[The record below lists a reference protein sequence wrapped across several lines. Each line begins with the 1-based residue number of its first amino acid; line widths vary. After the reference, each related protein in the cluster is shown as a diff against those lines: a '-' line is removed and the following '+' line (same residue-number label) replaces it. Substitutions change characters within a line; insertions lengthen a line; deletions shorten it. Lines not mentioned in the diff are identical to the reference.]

1 MSKRV
6 LVVEDEAPIREMLCF
21 MLEQRGFEPV
31 EAADF
36 SEAVALVKEPY
47 PELIL
52 LDWMIP
58 GGSGIDSLD

>member
-31 EAADF
+31 
-36 SEAVALVKEPY
+36 
-47 PELIL
+47 
-52 LDWMIP
+52 
-58 GGSGIDSLD
+58 

>member
-31 EAADF
+31 EAAYF
-36 SEAVALVKEPY
+36 TG
-47 PELIL
+47 
-52 LDWMIP
+52 LDDP
-58 GGSGIDSLD
+58 RR